1 MFNFFKQ
8 IFSTK
13 DGSHTVVVISDDG
26 SKQST
31 SHRISPV
38 NLWLV
43 LFGLIGGV
51 TGLVIFLIMFTP
63 LGKLVY
69 DEENVRESVI
79 TIQQKVA
86 ALQDTL
92 EARNMQLRQI
102 QQVMAAGKDTS
113 FSVSSSLQSTDAD
126 QGRSTSQSE
135 DVTQQSGQVNRIPPD
150 AVLIS
155 NLFQRSPD
163 FPASYPLDGTPT
175 RLFNSSIG
183 HYGLDIA
190 AKAGTAFRAVAD
202 GVILNQEWTINYGYV
217 IVIQHSEE
225 VISIYKH
232 ASGVEK
238 KIGESVQKGDVLGT
252 IGDIGVL
259 SSGPHLHIEIWE
271 RGVPQNPQNYLV
283 NS

>member
-1 MFNFFKQ
+1 MFNFFKK
-8 IFSTK
+8 ILSTK
-13 DGSHTVVVISDDG
+13 DGSHTVVVINDDG
-26 SKQST
+26 SKPST

-38 NLWLV
+38 NLWLM
-43 LFGLIGGV
+43 LFGIMGGV
-51 TGLVIFLIMFTP
+51 TCLVIFLIMFTP
-63 LGKLVY
+63 LGKFVY
-69 DEENVRESVI
+69 DEEDVRESVI

-92 EARNMQLRQI
+92 EARNMQLQQI

-113 FSVSSSLQSTDAD
+113 FSVPSSLQSTNVSE
-126 QGRSTSQSE
+126 GRSTSQSG
-135 DVTQQSGQVNRIPPD
+135 VMMSQNPQVNRIPPD

-155 NLFQRSPD
+155 NLFQRSPE
-163 FPASYPLDGTPT
+163 FPAPYPVDGTPT

-183 HYGLDIA
+183 HYGVDIA
-190 AKAGTAFRAVAD
+190 AKAGSGFRAVAP

-217 IVIQHSEE
+217 IVIQHSGE

-252 IGDIGVL
+252 VGDVGVL

-271 RGVPQNPQNYLV
+271 RGVPQNPQNYLI